1 MPKVEPAAPEEV
13 PMSLPDDMGMHFLA
27 EMAKMADRVSPV
39 AATEEEDIAVQD
51 VTECSFEVPSRRVK
65 IGARTPGTQFNR
77 NIFGLSFGLKNRL
90 RFHFDSE
97 TCLNYSFMN
106 IFFYRN

>member
-1 MPKVEPAAPEEV
+1 MLPVDLALRVNNPAAAT
-13 PMSLPDDMGMHFLA
+13 SLMELRLSALREG
-27 EMAKMADRVSPV
+27 
-39 AATEEEDIAVQD
+39 TD
-51 VTECSFEVPSRRVK
+51 VYESKSRRPELALFSGWDNDLMRCEVFK
-65 IGARTPGTQFNR
+65 TLMQDSNHAGTQFNR